1 MNNHLL
7 CFVACFFSLFASD
20 TSFSGGLDHSGRS
33 ELSLDD
39 SDGGQKV
46 EFKAVNFYSGR
57 KSNGADFSA
66 GIYDSTDGVG
76 VSSTV
81 EVYYSAARA
90 KREMKRRI
98 KTATKI
104 IERGN
109 KENQNG
115 KLIGERVVL
124 ISPGDTRDSAYVTV
138 LWVDREDLHVIE
150 SPSLQHALEFERS
163 FYK

>member
-1 MNNHLL
+1 MNNYLL
-7 CFVACFFSLFASD
+7 CFGGCFLSLIGCDSAL
-20 TSFSGGLDHSGRS
+20 SGGLHHAGRS
-33 ELSLDD
+33 ERNLRD
-39 SDGGQKV
+39 SNGGQKV
-46 EFKAVNFYSGR
+46 EFKAVTFYSGR
-57 KSNGADFSA
+57 KANGADFSA

-81 EVYYSAARA
+81 EVYYSAAGA

-98 KTATKI
+98 KTASRI

-109 KENQNG
+109 KENQKG

-124 ISPGDTRDSAYVTV
+124 ISAGNTRDIAYVTV

-150 SPSLQHALEFERS
+150 SASLQHALDFERS
-163 FYK
+163 FY